1 MADLG
6 AIGFQERR
14 AQPSAGP
21 TLPGPYGFGDYGTA
35 AIGAPTR
42 ISLPTQVLTVSAS
55 ALYTLSGTVSVLG
68 TPTSGLL
75 VRAYRRDN
83 GAFLGEAVSAGGGA
97 FSIKT
102 VGYNGEVTVIA
113 YDNTGVAPD
122 YNAEIFDRV
131 IPV

>member
-6 AIGFQERR
+6 AIGFQAQRT
-14 AQPSAGP
+14 QPSGGP
-21 TLPGPYGFGDYGTA
+21 TLPGPVGTGEYGTA
-35 AIGAPTR
+35 PTTAPTA
-42 ISLPTQVLTVSAS
+42 ISLPTQVLTVSS
-55 ALYTLSGTVSVLG
+55 GTIYTLSGTVSVLG

-83 GAFLGEAVSAGGGA
+83 GAFLGEAVSVAGGA

>member
-6 AIGFQERR
+6 AIGFSERQ

-21 TLPGPYGFGDYGTA
+21 TFPGPSGTGDYGSA
-35 AIGAPTR
+35 ATTTPTR
-42 ISLPTQVLTVSAS
+42 INLPQQVLTIGSSTV
-55 ALYTLSGTVSVLG
+55 YTLSGTVSVLG
-68 TPTSGLL
+68 TPTSGLV

>member
-6 AIGFQERR
+6 AIGFSERR
-14 AQPSAGP
+14 ARPSAGP
-21 TLPGPYGFGDYGTA
+21 TFPGPYGTGGYGSAATA
-35 AIGAPTR
+35 TPTR
-42 ISLPTQVLTVSAS
+42 VNLPQQVLTIGSGTV
-55 ALYTLSGTVSVLG
+55 YTLSGTVSVLG